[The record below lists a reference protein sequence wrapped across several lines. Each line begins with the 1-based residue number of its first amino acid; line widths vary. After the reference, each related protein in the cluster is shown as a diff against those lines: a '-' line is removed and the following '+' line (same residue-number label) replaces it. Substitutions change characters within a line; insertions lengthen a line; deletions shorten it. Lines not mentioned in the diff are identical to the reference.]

1 MAQNVV
7 LSGGNP
13 ARLGVPAF
21 IQFGQSR
28 RRSAFQACWGVFFAP
43 IPGDSLGTFTLTL
56 TNVVSGSAARVE
68 SQSGGTTL
76 YSGTAAG
83 STLVISLAAYA
94 PGDALNDLRIKVRK
108 GTSSP
113 YYQPYETLTTAFVG
127 SQSIYVSQI
136 PDE

>member
-7 LSGGNP
+7 TAGGNVQRGP
-13 ARLGVPAF
+13 AAF
-21 IQFGQSR
+21 VQFGQSR

-43 IPGDSLGTFTLTL
+43 LPDDALGFFSLTL
-56 TNVVSGSAARVE
+56 QNVVIGSSIQIE
-68 SQSGGTTL
+68 TQDGSSTL
-76 YSGTAAG
+76 YNGVAA
-83 STLVISLAAYA
+83 SSSPTVNLSAYA
-94 PGDALNDLRIKVRK
+94 PGSLFNALRIKVRK

-127 SQSIYVSQI
+127 SQSIYVLQI